1 MKTLYTAAATS
12 TGNGR
17 NGHVT
22 SEDDILDLD
31 VRVPKEMGGEGGAT
45 NPEEL
50 FAVGYSA
57 CFHSA
62 LKTIAQRAE
71 LNTDGSQVTARVDI
85 GKTESGM
92 QLAVRLQVQLPGL
105 DAEQAQDL
113 AEKAH
118 QNCPYSKA
126 TRGNIEVTVTV
137 V

>member
-1 MKTLYTAAATS
+1 MKTLYTAVASS
-12 TGNGR
+12 TGDGR

-22 SEDDILDLD
+22 SEDGILDLD
-31 VRVPKEMGGEGGAT
+31 VRMPQEMGGEGGAT

-50 FAVGYSA
+50 FAAGYSA

-62 LKTIAQRAE
+62 LKGAGQRSD

-92 QLAVRLQVQLPGL
+92 QLAVRLQVHLPQLEA
-105 DAEQAQDL
+105 DQAQDL
-113 AEKAH
+113 ADQAH

-126 TRGNIEVTVTV
+126 TRGNIEVTVAV